1 MELFWTEV
9 SNAAIIIYQHE
20 TRGGKVQIAAGLVV
34 LNMEVTGDTEDV
46 VRVEFRFD
54 RHRNRLVVGERGVMN
69 MPLPRRC
76 IKAIPSETL

>member
-20 TRGGKVQIAAGLVV
+20 TRGGKVQIAAALRV
-34 LNMEVTGDTEDV
+34 LNMEVTGDPEDV

-54 RHRNRLVVGERGVMN
+54 RLRNRL
-69 MPLPRRC
+69 PLTTHSGYWAALRRAHC
-76 IKAIPSETL
+76 MASAVIR